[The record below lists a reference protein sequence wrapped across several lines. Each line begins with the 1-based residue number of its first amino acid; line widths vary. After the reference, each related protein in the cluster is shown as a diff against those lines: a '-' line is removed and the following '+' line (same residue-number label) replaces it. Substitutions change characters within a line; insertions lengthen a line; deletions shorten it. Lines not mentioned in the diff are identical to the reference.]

1 MFRSSRRLVLIN
13 YAMGYLEKCRLGG
26 NGFASA
32 SDLVPTVTIDA
43 IVQQLGTFPNA
54 IKVDV
59 EGAEYFVLKGA
70 QVTLKESK
78 PCVFLSTHSAEL
90 RENCLK
96 YLAGFGYKIEILSQ
110 DKEDP
115 TEFLAR

>member
-1 MFRSSRRLVLIN
+1 
-13 YAMGYLEKCRLGG
+13 
-26 NGFASA
+26 
-32 SDLVPTVTIDA
+32 
-43 IVQQLGTFPNA
+43 
-54 IKVDV
+54 VDV